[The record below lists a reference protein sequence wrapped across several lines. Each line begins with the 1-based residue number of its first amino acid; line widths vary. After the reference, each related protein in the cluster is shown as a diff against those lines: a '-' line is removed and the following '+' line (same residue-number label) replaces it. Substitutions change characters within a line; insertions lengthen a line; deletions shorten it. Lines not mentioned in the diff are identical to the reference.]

1 MWCAGLPRS
10 DSGVTV
16 ALTPIRL
23 LIVED
28 DDTFR
33 SVLARAL
40 SRRGFDVHAASTA
53 AEGIELAV
61 ASAPHGAVVDL
72 RLPDGSGL
80 ALVPKLLSA
89 LPAIHVVVLTG
100 YASVATAVE
109 AIKQGAVHYLAKP
122 VEVDDIV
129 AALDLLPKFEGEGR
143 HPPVP
148 DQPLSV
154 DRLEWEHIQKVLL
167 ENEGNVSATA
177 RVLNMH
183 RRTLQ
188 RKLGKRP
195 PKT

>member
-1 MWCAGLPRS
+1 VGATAANSVHPF
-10 DSGVTV
+10 
-16 ALTPIRL
+16 RL

-33 SVLARAL
+33 GVLVRAL
-40 SRRGFDVHAASTA
+40 SRRGFEVQGAATA
-53 AEGIELAV
+53 AEGLGAV
-61 ASAPHGAVVDL
+61 ARWAPHGAVVDL
-72 RLPDGSGL
+72 RLPDESGL
-80 ALVPKLLSA
+80 ALVPKLLA
-89 LPAIHVVVLTG
+89 VLPEIHVVVLTG

-122 VEVDDIV
+122 AEVDDIV
-129 AALDLLPKFEGEGR
+129 TALDLLPRFEGGER
-143 HPPVP
+143 PARIAE
-148 DQPLSV
+148 QPLSV

-167 ENEGNVSATA
+167 ENDGNVSATA